1 MMPLFME
8 ARTDLYQRI
17 QQVLPS
23 VMTALLLVLAGWAL
37 AVVLRAVLIRFV
49 GGVTARLASNQKYSV
64 SLVYPISQRVE

>member
-37 AVVLRAVLIRFV
+37 AVVLRAVLTRWLCCNF
-49 GGVTARLASNQKYSV
+49 GRRRLVT
-64 SLVYPISQRVE
+64 